1 MMSLLH
7 HSEERIRIMK
17 NVVERNGVMRF
28 LKNEFI
34 WIALI
39 LIGLFL
45 SSATPYSDQSIVSPL
60 ERFNWSWIEPTLA
73 NVQFDYAGKEIS
85 LDTLGTAG
93 LIEFFMRKTAHVVTF
108 FVLGA
113 LFVKAI
119 SRTNLH
125 AGLNVLFAWALANTV
140 AIFDEYHQ
148 SLTPERTA
156 LLEDVLLDSTG
167 AAVGVIL
174 FGGLLLLRS
183 KRKNSKRAGYV
194 DLR

>member
-1 MMSLLH
+1 
-7 HSEERIRIMK
+7 
-17 NVVERNGVMRF
+17 MRF
-28 LKNEFI
+28 LKNELI

-93 LIEFFMRKTAHVVTF
+93 LIEFFMRKMAHVVTF

>member
-1 MMSLLH
+1 
-7 HSEERIRIMK
+7 
-17 NVVERNGVMRF
+17 MRL

-85 LDTLGTAG
+85 LDTLGTTG

-108 FVLGA
+108 LVLGA

-119 SRTNLH
+119 SRTNLYV
-125 AGLNVLFAWALANTV
+125 GLNLLFAWALANTV

-167 AAVGVIL
+167 AAAGVIL
-174 FGGLLLLRS
+174 FGGLLFLRS
-183 KRKNSKRAGYV
+183 KRKKGKQAGYV
-194 DLR
+194 ALR

>member
-1 MMSLLH
+1 
-7 HSEERIRIMK
+7 
-17 NVVERNGVMRF
+17 MRL

-60 ERFNWSWIEPTLA
+60 ERFNWTWIEPTLA

-108 FVLGA
+108 LVLGA
-113 LFVKAI
+113 LFVRAI

-125 AGLNVLFAWALANTV
+125 AGLNLLFAWALVNTV

-167 AAVGVIL
+167 AAAGVVLI
-174 FGGLLLLRS
+174 GGFLLLRS
-183 KRKNSKRAGYV
+183 KRKNGKRAGYV
-194 DLR
+194 ALR

>member
-1 MMSLLH
+1 
-7 HSEERIRIMK
+7 
-17 NVVERNGVMRF
+17 MRF

-85 LDTLGTAG
+85 LDTLGTTG
-93 LIEFFMRKTAHVVTF
+93 LIEFFMRKTAHVLTF
-108 FVLGA
+108 FSLGA

-125 AGLNVLFAWALANTV
+125 AGLNLLFAWALANTV

-167 AAVGVIL
+167 AAAGVIL
-174 FGGLLLLRS
+174 FGGLLFLRS
-183 KRKNSKRAGYV
+183 KRKNGKRAGYV
-194 DLR
+194 ALR

>member
-1 MMSLLH
+1 
-7 HSEERIRIMK
+7 
-17 NVVERNGVMRF
+17 MRL

-93 LIEFFMRKTAHVVTF
+93 LIEFFMRKTAHVLTF
-108 FVLGA
+108 LVLGA

-125 AGLNVLFAWALANTV
+125 AGLTLLFAWALVNTV

-167 AAVGVIL
+167 AAVGVVLI
-174 FGGLLLLRS
+174 GGFLLLRS
-183 KRKNSKRAGYV
+183 KRKNGKRAGYV
-194 DLR
+194 ALR

>member
-1 MMSLLH
+1 
-7 HSEERIRIMK
+7 
-17 NVVERNGVMRF
+17 MRF

-108 FVLGA
+108 LALGA

-125 AGLNVLFAWALANTV
+125 GGLNVLFAWALANTV

-174 FGGLLLLRS
+174 FGGLLFLRS
-183 KRKNSKRAGYV
+183 KRKNGKRAGYV
-194 DLR
+194 VLR

>member
-1 MMSLLH
+1 MSLLH
-7 HSEERIRIMK
+7 LSEERIRIMK
-17 NVVERNGVMRF
+17 IVVERNGVMRL

-60 ERFNWSWIEPTLA
+60 ERFNWSWIEPVLA
-73 NVQFDYAGKEIS
+73 NIQFDYAGKEIS
-85 LDTLGTAG
+85 LDALGTAG
-93 LIEFFMRKTAHVVTF
+93 LIEFFMRKMAHVVTF
-108 FVLGA
+108 LVLGA

-125 AGLNVLFAWALANTV
+125 AGLNLLFAWALANTV

-167 AAVGVIL
+167 AAAGVIL
-174 FGGLLLLRS
+174 IGGFLLLRS
-183 KRKNSKRAGYV
+183 KRKNGKRAGYV
-194 DLR
+194 ALR